1 MDLTHSVR
9 RHHAHKMWVFDYA
22 LRASNIILHAES
34 DVKFRE
40 CE

>member
-1 MDLTHSVR
+1 MKIS
-9 RHHAHKMWVFDYA
+9 RHHAHKMWIFDYA
-22 LRASNIILHAES
+22 LPASNITLHAES